1 MSYLTAIFQAIAQAI
16 TSVLPVSESGH
27 SAIFHDFA
35 ARYSGSVSQ
44 LTGVVHI
51 GIMLGIII
59 VFRKFFLGQAVEF
72 FGGFIELFTKKLR
85 IKDSKPR
92 RRFMYMTC
100 VSLAM
105 FIVLAVPLGKGK
117 NIYSAAR
124 SLSYNGTLLD
134 EGIFFAIFSAL
145 LFAVYFCITKGKE
158 TRKKAQ
164 LYHAFV
170 LGAVGVISVCF
181 AGFSPLITV
190 FCTAL
195 LLGLSRSNSLRYAIS
210 MYVPILGAGAI
221 AELSTAVTKAEWLPS
236 IIALIISAAVSFL
249 ATKLLM
255 WVINN
260 NKFCFFAYY
269 DATAALV
276 CIVTGIIELAVK

>member
-16 TSVLPVSESGH
+16 TSILPISESGH

-72 FGGFIELFTKKLR
+72 FGGFIELFTKKLS
-85 IKDSKPR
+85 IKDSKPKR
-92 RRFMYMTC
+92 HFMYMTC

-117 NIYSAAR
+117 NIYSVTR

-134 EGIFFAIFSAL
+134 EGIFFALFSAL
-145 LFAVYFCITKGKE
+145 LFVTFLFISKGKE
-158 TRKKAQ
+158 TRKKVQ
-164 LYHAFV
+164 LYHSFI
-170 LGAVGVISVCF
+170 LGAVSVISVCF
-181 AGFSPLITV
+181 AGLSPLITV
-190 FCTAL
+190 FCAAL
-195 LLGLSRSNSLRYAIS
+195 LLGFSRSNSLRYAIS
-210 MYVPILGAGAI
+210 MYVPILGVGAI
-221 AELSTAVTKAEWLPS
+221 VELSTAVTKAEWLPV
-236 IIALIISAAVSFL
+236 IIALIISAAVSFFV
-249 ATKLLM
+249 TKLLM
-255 WVINN
+255 WIINN
-260 NKFCFFAYY
+260 NKFSFFAYY